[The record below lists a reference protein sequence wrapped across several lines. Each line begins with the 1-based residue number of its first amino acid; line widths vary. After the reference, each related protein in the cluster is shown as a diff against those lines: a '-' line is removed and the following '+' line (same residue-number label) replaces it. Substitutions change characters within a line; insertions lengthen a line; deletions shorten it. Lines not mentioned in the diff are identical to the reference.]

1 MKMSNCTENSKPR
14 KDNANREDVFN
25 TLEQYID
32 IHSKH
37 FSSISRQIVL
47 AVIGSIWV
55 TIYSTNNDKYR
66 FILFVVLGVGCL
78 YLFIELL
85 YYFTMERISR
95 KLHIGLENH
104 KYTEDEVDK
113 IWNFVSDSVSNIL
126 ILRIALIIIMLVLF
140 AIYLSITL

>member
-25 TLEQYID
+25 TLGQYID

-55 TIYSTNNDKYR
+55 TIYSTNNDKYH

-126 ILRIALIIIMLVLF
+126 ILKIALIIIMLVLF

>member
-1 MKMSNCTENSKPR
+1 MSNCTENSKPR

-66 FILFVVLGVGCL
+66 FILLPPRHTAAAAAPQPP
-78 YLFIELL
+78 LF
-85 YYFTMERISR
+85 
-95 KLHIGLENH
+95 
-104 KYTEDEVDK
+104 
-113 IWNFVSDSVSNIL
+113 
-126 ILRIALIIIMLVLF
+126 
-140 AIYLSITL
+140 

>member
-1 MKMSNCTENSKPR
+1 MSNCTENSKPR

-85 YYFTMERISR
+85 YYF
-95 KLHIGLENH
+95 IGCPVRC
-104 KYTEDEVDK
+104 T
-113 IWNFVSDSVSNIL
+113 NFSS
-126 ILRIALIIIMLVLF
+126 
-140 AIYLSITL
+140 LS